1 MSSNSYP
8 SQSPIATGIA
18 GRCPR
23 CGEGKLFDGFLS
35 IKKRCRACNLDF
47 AFANAG
53 DGPAIFIILIVG
65 FIIGALFLYVEL
77 SYEPPYWVHA
87 VLWTPT
93 ILILCF
99 VLLRPFKGIMVA
111 LQYQN
116 DAREGRIVESV
127 ENDD

>member
-1 MSSNSYP
+1 MSSHSYP
-8 SQSPIATGIA
+8 PQSPFATGVA
-18 GRCPR
+18 CRCPR

-35 IKKRCRACNLDF
+35 VKSLCRACNLDLE
-47 AFANAG
+47 FANSG

-65 FIIGALFLYVEL
+65 FIVGALFLYVEL
-77 SYEPPYWVHA
+77 SFEPPYWVHA

-99 VLLRPFKGIMVA
+99 ALLRPFKGVMIA

-116 DAREGRIVESV
+116 EAREGRIVESD
-127 ENDD
+127 ENVN

>member
-1 MSSNSYP
+1 MKSNNYP
-8 SQSPIATGIA
+8 PQSPFATGISC
-18 GRCPR
+18 RCPR
-23 CGEGKLFDGFLS
+23 CGEGKLFDGFLNV
-35 IKKRCRACNLDF
+35 KNRCRACNLDLS
-47 AFANAG
+47 FANAG
-53 DGPAIFIILIVG
+53 DGPAVFIILLVGMIV
-65 FIIGALFLYVEL
+65 GALFLYVEL

-87 VLWTPT
+87 VLWGPT

-99 VLLRPFKGIMVA
+99 ALLRPFKGIMVA